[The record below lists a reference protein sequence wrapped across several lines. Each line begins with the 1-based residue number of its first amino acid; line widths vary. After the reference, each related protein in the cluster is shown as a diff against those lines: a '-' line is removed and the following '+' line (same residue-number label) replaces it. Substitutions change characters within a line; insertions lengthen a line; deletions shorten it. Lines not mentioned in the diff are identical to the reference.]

1 MAEKLGTAF
10 ANYSTAL
17 IRGLIMID
25 EALFEKVSRRIDACR
40 QDMIELQKELTAVPD
55 VGPANGGNGEMQK
68 ALTLKK
74 HLMDMGF
81 TIFRHFDAP
90 DPAVSGGLR
99 PNFLTSLPG
108 KDESRRIWIITHL
121 DIVPPGEPG
130 LWSADPYQAYV
141 KDDCVYGRGTE
152 DNQQDMVASVFAA
165 WALLE
170 EGIVP
175 SSTVNLLFVS
185 DEETSSEKGLQ
196 HILDLPKKI
205 FSPGD
210 WIVAPDS
217 GNSEGSLIE
226 VAEKGILWLGFK
238 TTGKQCHGSK
248 PQLGINAFSAA
259 SRLVTELAS
268 LREIFDAEDPLF
280 DPPVSTFEPT
290 KKEANVGN
298 VNTIPGEDVF
308 YMDCR
313 ILPRYRLDDVLSE
326 IEKITQNIEK
336 QYRVKI
342 KISLHQ
348 RVDPAP
354 STPADAPVIRA
365 IKDAVDRVYHIR
377 AFAGGVGAGTVAAY
391 LRKRD
396 LPVAV
401 WSKTGMKAH
410 QPDENC
416 PVSNMTGN
424 AKVFAHLFLQA

>member
-1 MAEKLGTAF
+1 M
-10 ANYSTAL
+10 
-17 IRGLIMID
+17 MID
-25 EALFEKVSRRIDACR
+25 EVLFEKVSRRIDAWR
-40 QDMIELQKELTAVPD
+40 GDMIDLQKALTAVPA